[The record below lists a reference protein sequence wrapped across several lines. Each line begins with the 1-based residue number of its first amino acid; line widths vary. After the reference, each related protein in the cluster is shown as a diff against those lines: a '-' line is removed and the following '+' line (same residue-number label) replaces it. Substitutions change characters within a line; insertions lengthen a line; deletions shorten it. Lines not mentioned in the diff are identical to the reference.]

1 MRPYWTITERLL
13 ANAIEVYPEETIYD
27 TDENGNPTVNF
38 ELLAT
43 DSLWEIAQWMCCEHN
58 LKPFDRLGEEG
69 TYNFYI
75 GITRICGEIVLDGYM
90 EITHMPYDGGRE
102 TSMHLPIG
110 DDEAGTILEILNMQC
125 EEYDGMDLGQLLDE
139 AKEGVARG

>member
-1 MRPYWTITERLL
+1 MRPEMTITERLL
-13 ANAIEVYPEETIYD
+13 MNAIEIYPEGTIYD
-27 TDENGNPTVNF
+27 MDKNGCPTVNF
-38 ELLAT
+38 ELLCT
-43 DSLWEIAQWMCCEHN
+43 DSLWGIAQGMCREHN

-75 GITRICGEIVLDGYM
+75 GITGVYGEILLDGYM

-125 EEYDGMDLGQLLDE
+125 EEYDGRDLEQLLDE
-139 AKEGVARG
+139 AKKGVEE